1 LTRLEAGYIIAYG
14 YNLASD
20 VTAQNVRKVYSRKAF
35 AHPDI
40 EMVQGAGFD
49 PDQNLILPW
58 LRVGDVLVA
67 KNLWTSEFVDANGFH
82 ASRLLA
88 SQT

>member
-1 LTRLEAGYIIAYG
+1 LKPIIAHCHDFTR
-14 YNLASD
+14 D
-20 VTAQNVRKVYSRKAF
+20 VAAQNVRQVYSGKSF

-40 EMVQGAGFD
+40 EMVHGASFD
-49 PDQNLILPW
+49 PDQNLVLAG
-58 LRVGDVLVA
+58 LRVGNVLVA
-67 KNLWTSEFVDANGFH
+67 KNLRTSEFVDANGFH